1 MADGTRKLQDD
12 RIIDFGEI
20 FAKLAARR
28 WWLIAS
34 VVLFTGGFTA
44 TAFLMTPVYRS
55 ATILA
60 PAGEA
65 RMSGGLGSALGQL
78 GDLASL
84 AGVTLGSNSSET
96 EETLAVLRSREFTES
111 FIRDEGLTKEFFA
124 SKWDVASGRWK
135 VPEKKIPT
143 LGKAYKYFDK
153 KVRTI
158 ISDKKTGL
166 ITLQIDWTDRDE
178 AASWANELVRR
189 LNAEMRARAI
199 ARANAS
205 VGYLE
210 KEFGTT
216 STIETREAIGRLME
230 AQIKQR
236 MVANVSEDYAFR
248 VVDKAMASDK
258 DDPQRPQKVLLIV
271 AGFLIGTAL
280 GIAVA
285 LSLPDPDRAAQ

>member
-1 MADGTRKLQDD
+1 MADGRELQDD
-12 RIIDFGEI
+12 RVIDVAEI
-20 FAKLAARR
+20 FSKLAARR

-34 VVLFTGGFTA
+34 VLLFTGAFTA
-44 TAFLMTPVYRS
+44 AAFLMTPVYRS

-78 GDLASL
+78 GDIASL
-84 AGVTLGSNSSET
+84 AGLNVGSNSAET

-111 FIRDEGLTKEFFA
+111 FIKDKGLVKEFFA
-124 SKWDVASGRWK
+124 SKWDAANSRWN
-135 VPEKKIPT
+135 VPENKVPT
-143 LGKAYKYFDK
+143 LGQAYKYFDK

-158 ISDKKTGL
+158 VSDKKTGL
-166 ITLQIDWTDRDE
+166 ITLQIDWRDRDE
-178 AASWANELVRR
+178 SAEWANELVRR
-189 LNAEMRARAI
+189 LNAEMRTRAI

-248 VVDKAMASDK
+248 VVDRAMASDK
-258 DDPQRPQKVLLIV
+258 DDPEKPKKLLLVI
-271 AGFLIGTAL
+271 AGFLIGTVV
-280 GIAVA
+280 GVAVA
-285 LSLPDPDRAAQ
+285 LALPHPERAEQ